1 MGCGCKKNKTTTTT
15 TTTSTV
21 KTTNEVQT
29 PQNIN
34 LSMVQSDTPTLTQNQ
49 QTIVDKIVDRLS
61 SLE

>member
-15 TTTSTV
+15 TTTV

-34 LSMVQSDTPTLTQNQ
+34 LSMVQSEQTVLTTQ
-49 QTIVDKIVDRLS
+49 QQSLVDKIVDKLNN
-61 SLE
+61 LDN